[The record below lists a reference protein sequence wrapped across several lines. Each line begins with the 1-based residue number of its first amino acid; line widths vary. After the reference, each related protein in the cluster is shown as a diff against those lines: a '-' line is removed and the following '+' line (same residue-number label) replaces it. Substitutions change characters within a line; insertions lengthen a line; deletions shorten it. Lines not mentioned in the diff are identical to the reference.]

1 MAVYVNRKSNHPPT
15 VIKEIPKETAK
26 RISDI
31 LSSEVVFSESI
42 PIYSDALR
50 KSGFHDS
57 ITFIPKTPNSEKNK
71 KRHVS
76 VKSYGS
82 ILHIVL
88 VSKQILDRYS

>member
-31 LSSEVVFSESI
+31 LSSELVFSESI

-57 ITFIPKTPNSEKNK
+57 ITFIPKTPNSETNK
-71 KRHVS
+71 KKTRKRKIIWFNPPYCLS
-76 VKSYGS
+76 VKTNIG
-82 ILHIVL
+82 
-88 VSKQILDRYS
+88 